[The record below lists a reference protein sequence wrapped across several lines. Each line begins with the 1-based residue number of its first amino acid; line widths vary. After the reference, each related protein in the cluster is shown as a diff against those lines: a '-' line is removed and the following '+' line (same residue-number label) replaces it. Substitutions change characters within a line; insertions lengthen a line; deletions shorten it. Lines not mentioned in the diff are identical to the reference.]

1 MLYFILAKYLDG
13 SQCALCKA
21 EVNMMPQSGLCGEVF
36 VAGSPFIVLS

>member
-13 SQCALCKA
+13 SQFALCKA
-21 EVNMMPQSGLCGEVF
+21 EVSMTAQSGWCGEVL